1 LKFRPCID
9 LHNGKVKQI
18 VGGTLRDDSKGLV
31 ENFVSDRDAAYYATL
46 FKKDGLTGGHVI
58 MLGPGNE
65 AAALQALRAYPGGL
79 QIGGGIT
86 PENAAFYLE
95 QGASHVIVT
104 SYVFNGGVFNEANLA
119 KIVAVTGKER
129 LALDLSCRK
138 RDGVYYVVTDRWQKF
153 TSFAVTAANL
163 AALAVSC
170 DEFLIHGVDVEGK
183 QQGILSDLVAALGS
197 WAPIP
202 TTYAGGARSLA
213 DLDLV
218 NRLGQGKIDLTIGSA
233 LDIFGGGLPYREIV
247 RRRGKSRPPV

>member
-170 DEFLIHGVDVEGK
+170 DEFLIHGVDAEGK

-197 WAPIP
+197 WTPIP

-247 RRRGKSRPPV
+247 RRRGKR